1 MQCWTRGAAPAVTP
15 RLRGGGPNRA
25 RRASDRA
32 ATPPPRGDRPVVP
45 PGPRGASTVAW
56 SSSISRSLKKT
67 AMPAKSLSLLT
78 RPLSHVPAD
87 KASAAAWGVS
97 PGTGSGPH
105 RTQSSEKASSAHS
118 GIGQSPRSCC
128 RFANSPRSS
137 ATSFLKAGTSL
148 SAKERTSLPIRS
160 SLASTPGSCAPELR
174 RRSSRRSMDCARVS
188 PPGAPQA
195 AARANTS
202 ARRCLRDSPT
212 SSASQK
218 TSAGSGARKTRLR
231 GSRASRSFSVPRG
244 S

>member
-1 MQCWTRGAAPAVTP
+1 MLDARGRPGRYTP
-15 RLRGGGPNRA
+15 TA
-25 RRASDRA
+25 RRGTEPGSSGFGSGCDTPASGGSSGRA
-32 ATPPPRGDRPVVP
+32 ARASR
-45 PGPRGASTVAW
+45 RASTVAW

-128 RFANSPRSS
+128 RSANSPCSS

-148 SAKERTSLPIRS
+148 SAKERTSLPIRF
-160 SLASTPGSCAPELR
+160 SLASTPGSCAPGLR